1 MVVGGSSRSLAL
13 SLYSSSWE
21 GEKIVGMVVLW
32 GYLVTVVDLNETW
45 WPSVTR
51 DGGWLPDIRGGDTSQ
66 LYPSRP

>member
-1 MVVGGSSRSLAL
+1 MAVGGSSRSLSL

-45 WPSVTR
+45 CPSVTR
-51 DGGWLPDIRGGDTSQ
+51 DWGGAA
-66 LYPSRP
+66 